1 MMGYAIKP
9 DGSWRMV
16 TPEMELAEGEV
27 YQDAL
32 PEPTPEQ
39 AAKALLAEMERV
51 VEAFL
56 DGVAKE
62 RGYTRL
68 SIPGYVLSPNDKWM
82 AEALAYVRWRDLQVW
97 PTCYEIM
104 AACEAGE
111 RGIPSPDE
119 LVAEL
124 PKIVWPDL

>member
-1 MMGYAIKP
+1 MGYAVKINGSYRAVTAEMALA
-9 DGSWRMV
+9 DGE
-16 TPEMELAEGEV
+16 TYTET
-27 YQDAL
+27 L

-39 AAKALLAEMERV
+39 AAKALIAEMERV

-68 SIPGYVLSPNDKWM
+68 SIPGYVMSPNDQWA

-97 PTCYEIM
+97 PKCYEIM

-119 LVAEL
+119 LIAEL
-124 PKIVWPDL
+124 PEISWPE